1 MMPYLRFSS
10 QRLRALTL
18 WGGAV
23 LFSVIL
29 NIALFSFMPTLRT
42 PIPDRH
48 EYITPVRITNIVRV
62 KRPEEPPKK
71 KKIKKEI
78 VLKRTVS
85 LGKKSISGPVSTHK
99 QTVRMT
105 KLPFEINPRLPG
117 GPGTLPTPPMETVDV
132 PLSELKGVVQFSGTN
147 GDGLN
152 GIYEI
157 EELDASLI
165 PIVKVPPLYPTRA
178 RQKGIEGWVKVKF
191 LITEQGLVGKIEIQ
205 DAQPKRIFDQSVIRS
220 LSSWRFSPATVDGV
234 PVKVWAMTTIVFE
247 LE

>member
-1 MMPYLRFSS
+1 MMPYLHLSS
-10 QRLRALTL
+10 QRLRALIF

-23 LFSVIL
+23 FFSVIL

-48 EYITPVRITNIVRV
+48 EYMTPVRITDIVRL
-62 KRPEEPPKK
+62 KRPEGPPKK
-71 KKIKKEI
+71 KKIKKAI

-85 LGKKSISGPVSTHK
+85 LGKKSISRPVSTNK
-99 QTVRMT
+99 QTIRMT
-105 KLPFEINPRLPG
+105 KLPFEINPKLPG

-157 EELDASLI
+157 EELDAPLV
-165 PIVKVPPLYPTRA
+165 PIVKVPPLYPARA
-178 RQKGIEGWVKVKF
+178 KQKGIEGWVKVKF
-191 LITEQGLVGKIEIQ
+191 LVTEQGLVDKIEIQ
-205 DAQPKRIFDQSVIRS
+205 EAQPKRIFDQSVIRS
-220 LSSWRFSPATVDGV
+220 LASWRFSPVTVDNV
-234 PVKVWAMTTIVFE
+234 PVKIWVMTTIVFE

>member
-1 MMPYLRFSS
+1 MMPYLRLSS
-10 QRLRALTL
+10 QRLRSLTFWGCAL
-18 WGGAV
+18 V
-23 LFSVIL
+23 FSVIL

-42 PIPDRH
+42 PVPARH
-48 EYITPVRITNIVRV
+48 EYTTPVRITNIVRV

-71 KKIKKEI
+71 RKIKKEI

-85 LGKKSISGPVSTHK
+85 LGKKSIPGPVSK
-99 QTVRMT
+99 QQQAVRMT

-147 GDGLN
+147 GDSLN

-157 EELDASLI
+157 GELDAPLI
-165 PIVKVPPLYPTRA
+165 PIVKVPPLYPTKA

-191 LITEQGLVGKIEIQ
+191 LVTEQGLVDKIKIYE
-205 DAQPKRIFDQSVIRS
+205 AKPERIFNQSVIRC
-220 LSSWRFSPATVDGV
+220 LSSWRFSPVTVDGV
-234 PVKVWAMTTIVFE
+234 PVKVWAMTTILFE